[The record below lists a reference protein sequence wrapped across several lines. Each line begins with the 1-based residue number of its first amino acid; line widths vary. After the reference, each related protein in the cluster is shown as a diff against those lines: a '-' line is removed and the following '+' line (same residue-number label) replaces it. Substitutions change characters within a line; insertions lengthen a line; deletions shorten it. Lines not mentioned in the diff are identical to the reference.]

1 MTVAQQK
8 QIIAINRRIRK
19 YRKVL
24 DEAITSGAK
33 SASLSTG
40 GNSQSYTRY
49 SLDDITKMISA
60 LEMQKRAILGRGAA
74 RRIAPDFE

>member
-1 MTVAQQK
+1 MTTRQK
-8 QIIAINRRIRK
+8 TQIIAINREIRK

-24 DEAITSGAK
+24 AEAIASGAK

-49 SLDDITKMISA
+49 SLDEISKQIYA
-60 LEMQKRAILGRGAA
+60 LEMQKQAILGGGMR

>member
-1 MTVAQQK
+1 MTVRQK
-8 QIIAINRRIRK
+8 NQIIAINKKIRA

-33 SASLSTG
+33 SASLFTG

-60 LEMQKRAILGRGAA
+60 LEMQKRAIMGSGSV